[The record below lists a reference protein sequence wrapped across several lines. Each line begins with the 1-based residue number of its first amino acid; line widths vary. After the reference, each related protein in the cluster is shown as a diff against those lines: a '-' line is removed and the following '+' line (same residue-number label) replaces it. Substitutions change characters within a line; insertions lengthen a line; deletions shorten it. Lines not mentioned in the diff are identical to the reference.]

1 MVASAR
7 ARYLRVGP
15 RKLRDIAD
23 LIRGLS
29 VDLAEQQL
37 SVTHRPSAIPMIKR
51 LLKSAVSNANQ
62 AAEHAYAGGDL
73 IVGKILVDSGPIQ
86 RRFRPAP
93 MGRGLPIRK
102 RSAHVTIELY
112 RHPEE

>member
-1 MVASAR
+1 MVSSAR

-29 VDLAEQQL
+29 VARAEQQL
-37 SVTHRPSAIPMIKR
+37 SVTHRPSAAPMIKR
-51 LLKSAVSNANQ
+51 LLKSAVSNANHEVEKTFS
-62 AAEHAYAGGDL
+62 ADEL
-73 IVGKILVDSGPIQ
+73 IVGQIFVDSGPMQ

-93 MGRGLPIRK
+93 MGRALPIRK
-102 RSAHVTIELY
+102 RSAHVTIQLHS
-112 RHPEE
+112 HPEK